1 MLFHNVG
8 KQVGFGEEFQMSGNV
23 GIAEQPR
30 PTARAVS
37 PVRITVSRAV
47 VRVPL
52 DASSVPAQS
61 AVVDTADAVC
71 PWRMVTVVPGRP
83 FVSRFR
89 TQKLA
94 EGLRSLLGVCFGLG
108 AGIFLLTHIPGTPNL
123 RLQVTFVAVVCL
135 VLGCVLVPFAAG
147 YLLGR
152 LRLDSFG
159 ISMSPWPIGFS
170 IRWQD
175 LVCWSVEGLQLHLV
189 SRRSS
194 KEEIVPLHVLA
205 SADRLLVRDILRAC
219 AGEREG
225 RMSAV
230 SAVEASPVKC
240 GP

>member
-1 MLFHNVG
+1 
-8 KQVGFGEEFQMSGNV
+8 MSASM
-23 GIAEQPR
+23 GIAELPQL
-30 PTARAVS
+30 TVRAVS
-37 PVRITVSRAV
+37 PVRITVSRAS
-47 VRVPL
+47 VRVPPE
-52 DASSVPAQS
+52 ASGVQGEISRSDSVDSGCA
-61 AVVDTADAVC
+61 
-71 PWRMVTVVPGRP
+71 WRMVTVVPGRP
-83 FVSRFR
+83 FDSRFR

-94 EGLRSLLGVCFGLG
+94 EGLRSLLGVCFGIG
-108 AGIFLLTHIPGTPNL
+108 AGSFLLTHIPGTPNL

-159 ISMSPWPIGFS
+159 ISMSPWPIGFR

-189 SRRSS
+189 SRRSA

-225 RMSAV
+225 RMSAL
-230 SAVEASPVKC
+230 SAVGASVVNC
-240 GP
+240 GS